1 MAKIKPTAN
10 AFVRSAVFIDS
21 NLTSR
26 KTKFTPVAL
35 LQVANQINEFSLPLL
50 RGHDSS
56 LLPSGRWY
64 EAEVIGEKTVAR
76 FFIPKEVP
84 EHDEIKSKIE
94 SHVLD
99 SVSIGFS
106 AEKHTC
112 SICGYDI
119 QDYHNCEHIPG
130 KTYDNKECFVW
141 LEDIKAQEGSL
152 VYAGAVPEAKILN
165 YSECS
170 DKKDFCD
177 KFQFSTDLK
186 EIIKTG
192 EIMHEEYIDSEED
205 TNMDYKEKF
214 MSLEANYADLAVR
227 NADNTSKYALL
238 QDEVNNLKTEKLEL
252 TASLDKYKIEADG
265 VAVKSASLD
274 ATIVAFKEVVEK
286 LAAPFEATYKA
297 PESIEALT
305 ADLIKYVDLAKTLPV
320 GQQSGNSDEI
330 TVLQFEP
337 SDNVYKI

>member
-1 MAKIKPTAN
+1 MAKVKPTVG
-10 AFVRSAVFIDS
+10 AFIRSAVFID
-21 NLTSR
+21 NQLTTR
-26 KTKFTPVAL
+26 KTKFTEVAL
-35 LQVANQINEFSLPLL
+35 LQVANQINELSIPLL

-56 LLPSGRWY
+56 LLPSGRWF
-64 EAEVIGEKTVAR
+64 EANVNEGRTYAK
-76 FFIPKEVP
+76 FFVPKEVP

-94 SHVLD
+94 SFVLD

-106 AEKHTC
+106 ANKHTC
-112 SICGYDI
+112 STCGNDI
-119 QDYHNCEHIPG
+119 EDYENCPHIPG
-130 KTYDNKECFVW
+130 REYDGKECFVY
-141 LEDIKAQEGSL
+141 LEDIKVSEGSL
-152 VYAGAVPEAKILN
+152 VYAGAVPEAKILD
-165 YSECS
+165 YSEVS
-170 DKKDFCD
+170 DKKDFCG

-186 EIIKTG
+186 EIVKTG
-192 EIMHEEYIDSEED
+192 EIMHEEYIDSKED

-305 ADLIKYVDLAKTLPV
+305 TDLTKYVDLAKTLPV
-320 GQQSGNSDEI
+320 GQQSGNSDDI